1 MIRWHSLFFIAHS
14 RNYTV
19 KIITLAMRT
28 SLIAQL
34 VKSLPAVQETWVQF
48 QDQEDPL
55 EKEMATHSS
64 VLSWRIPM
72 DRGAWQATVH
82 WITRVGQDLVNKPLP
97 PKIITNFTKLL
108 VFKIHCL
115 FLKFILSFLFNTQ
128 IYKLIPIPGFFS

>member
-1 MIRWHSLFFIAHS
+1 
-14 RNYTV
+14 
-19 KIITLAMRT
+19 MRT

-34 VKSLPAVQETWVQF
+34 VQSLPAVQETWVQF
-48 QDQEDPL
+48 LDQEDPL

-64 VLSWRIPM
+64 ILSWRIPM

-115 FLKFILSFLFNTQ
+115 FLKFIISFLFNTQ